1 MTSVALQSPSF
12 DGRQQLLLMR
22 ENSLTTAMKNEL
34 LRCVVGL
41 EISTLCLHLT
51 NQSENL
57 GKTPMTAA
65 TETNATETMGF
76 QTEAKKLLHLMI
88 HSLYSNREIFL
99 RELISNASDAID
111 KHRFAV
117 IENSK
122 LAEGVAEYQIQV
134 GVDDTA
140 KTVTISDNG
149 IGMSRDEVI
158 EHLGTIAKSG
168 TAAFLDNLS
177 GDDKKDSQLI
187 GQFGVGFYS
196 AFIVAD
202 RVEVITRKA
211 GTSSADATH
220 WESAGEAEFSV
231 TATEREQS
239 GTTVVL
245 HLKSDADEFASEYR
259 IRSVIKK
266 YSDHISVPV
275 MMPKVAEAPADDAD
289 SDSDVAEAAA
299 VEWEAVNEAQALW
312 TRSRSEVSDEEY
324 QAFYKHI
331 SHDFED
337 PATWSHNRVEGKL
350 EYTSLLYIPAK
361 APFDLW
367 NREGAR
373 GLKLYVQRTFIMDD
387 AEQFL
392 PLYLR
397 FVKGVLDSN
406 DLPLNVSREIL
417 QQDSNVESM
426 KSAMSKRILDMLQ
439 KMSTS
444 QPEQY
449 QQFWDTFGEVLKE
462 GPAEDFANK
471 EKVAK
476 LLRFASTHTD
486 TPEHSVSLT
495 DYCERLSEG
504 QDAIWYVVAENHATA
519 KNSPHLEV
527 FRKKGIEVLLLS
539 DRIDE
544 WLMSHLMEFDGKELK
559 DVARGS
565 LEFDGDNEEEK
576 AALESAGKTHEGL
589 IERMKTALGDKVAEV
604 RPTLRL
610 TESPACL
617 VVGEHEMGAQMRRIM
632 EAAGQAVPDAPPTL
646 ELNTEHPLIQR
657 LDQESD
663 EERFADLTQILFDQA
678 TLAEGSTLDDPATY
692 VSRLNKLLLEMSQ

>member
-1 MTSVALQSPSF
+1 
-12 DGRQQLLLMR
+12 
-22 ENSLTTAMKNEL
+22 
-34 LRCVVGL
+34 
-41 EISTLCLHLT
+41 
-51 NQSENL
+51 
-57 GKTPMTAA
+57 MTATA
-65 TETNATETMGF
+65 NTETMGF

-88 HSLYSNREIFL
+88 HSLYSNKEIFL

-117 IENSK
+117 IEDAD
-122 LAEGVAEYQIQV
+122 LAKGVGDYKIEV
-134 GVDDTA
+134 SVDADA
-140 KTVTISDNG
+140 KTVSISDNG
-149 IGMSRDEVI
+149 IGMTREEVI

-168 TAAFLDNLS
+168 TAAFLENLS
-177 GDDKKDSQLI
+177 GDEQKDSQLI

-196 AFIVAD
+196 SFIVAN
-202 RVEVITRKA
+202 RVEVLTRKA
-211 GTSSADATH
+211 GTPVDQATR
-220 WESAGEAEFSV
+220 WESEGEAEFAVSP
-231 TATEREQS
+231 AEREAP
-239 GTTVVL
+239 GTTVIL
-245 HLKSDADEFASEYR
+245 HLKDDADEFASEWR

-275 MMPKVAEAPADDAD
+275 MMEKP
-289 SDSDVAEAAA
+289 AEAAEA
-299 VEWEAVNEAQALW
+299 AEGTEAPENPAEIEWEAVNEAKALW
-312 TRSRSEVSDEEY
+312 TRSRTDISEEEY

-331 SHDFED
+331 SHDFDD
-337 PATWSHNRVEGKL
+337 PMTWSHNRVEGKL
-350 EYTSLLYIPAK
+350 EYTSLLYIPSK

-397 FVKGVLDSN
+397 FTKGVLDSN

-417 QQDSNVESM
+417 QQDGNVESM
-426 KSAMSKRILDMLQ
+426 KNAVAKRILDMLQ
-439 KMSTS
+439 KMANN
-444 QPEQY
+444 QPEDY
-449 QQFWDTFGEVLKE
+449 QAFWDTFGEVLKE
-462 GPAEDFANK
+462 GPAEDFSNK

-476 LLRFASTHTD
+476 LLRFASTYSD
-486 TPEHSVSLT
+486 GAEQNVGLL
-495 DYCERLSEG
+495 DYCGRMSEG

-544 WLMSHLMEFDGKELK
+544 WLMSHLMEFDGKPLK

-565 LEFDGDNEEEK
+565 LELDADSDEEK
-576 AALESAGKTHEGL
+576 QALEAASKENESL
-589 IERMKTALGDKVAEV
+589 IERMKSVLADRVAEV

-610 TESPACL
+610 TESPSCL

-632 EAAGQAVPDAPPTL
+632 EAAGQAVPDTPPTM
-646 ELNTEHPLIQR
+646 ELNTEHPLIKR
-657 LDQESD
+657 LDAEQD
-663 EERFADLTQILFDQA
+663 EARFADLTQILFDQA
-678 TLAEGSTLDDPATY
+678 LLAEGSSLDDPASY
-692 VSRLNKLLLEMSQ
+692 VSRLNKLLLEMSS